1 MYDPQQQPEIE
12 EKPSPFAAKSMFSQ
26 SPFLGTNHNF
36 VMGPRRVKLPEKK
49 VQKEEEKMTF
59 QEKLLFNL
67 VEGLQQQR
75 EYDLKRKNEDLL
87 ERIERLEKG
96 KDKEQKSQGFM
107 TQDPSAS

>member
-1 MYDPQQQPEIE
+1 MAE
-12 EKPSPFAAKSMFSQ
+12 EPRVEESKTVTKLSPFAKGPFSQ
-26 SPFLGTNHNF
+26 SPFLGSNHNF
-36 VMGPRRVKLPEKK
+36 VMGPRRPKVPEKK
-49 VQKEEEKMTF
+49 VEKEEEKMTF

-96 KDKEQKSQGFM
+96 KE
-107 TQDPSAS
+107 AE